1 MHKIHPANHAEAE
14 HSEEVKSMAAY
25 FFSDVH
31 LGLGSPETEKLK
43 ENRLLGFLRSILPS
57 SDHLFI
63 IGDLFDFWFEYE
75 TVIPKGFHRTLAALQ
90 EFSDRGVKVH
100 YLAGN
105 HDFWMGEFFHKELG
119 MELHF
124 DPFEITVAGKRI
136 FFHHG
141 DGLAKNDTG
150 YKLIKPVLRNKINI
164 KLYRWLHPDIGM
176 KLARGSSRSS
186 REYTSNKH
194 YGEEEGMMECARQ
207 HIQQGVD
214 IVMMGHRHK
223 PSILPIDHGTYVNLG
238 DWITY
243 NTYAE
248 LVDGILRFKIWD
260 GTTGH
265 IYADKS

>member
-1 MHKIHPANHAEAE
+1 
-14 HSEEVKSMAAY
+14 MAAY

-31 LGLGSPETEKLK
+31 LGLDSLEREKEK
-43 ENRLLGFLRSILPS
+43 ENRLLGFLRHILPT
-57 SDHLFI
+57 SDHLVI
-63 IGDLFDFWFEYE
+63 VGDLFDFWFEYA
-75 TVIPKGFHRTLAALQ
+75 TVIPKGFHRTLASLQ
-90 EFSDRGVKVH
+90 EFTDRGIPVH

-124 DPFEITVAGKRI
+124 EPFEITLAGKRI

-150 YKLIKPVLRNKINI
+150 YKLIKPVLRNRINI
-164 KLYRWLHPDIGM
+164 HLYRWLHPDIGV
-176 KLARGSSRSS
+176 KLARGSSRTS
-186 REYTSNKH
+186 RGYTAKKH
-194 YGEEEGMMECARQ
+194 YGEEEGMIELARER
-207 HIQQGVD
+207 IGQGVD

-223 PSILPIDHGTYVNLG
+223 PSFLSIDRGMYVNLG

-248 LVDGILRFKIWD
+248 LTTEGLHLNVWDGIR
-260 GTTGH
+260 GRA
-265 IYADKS
+265 YADGQ

>member
-1 MHKIHPANHAEAE
+1 
-14 HSEEVKSMAAY
+14 MAAY

-31 LGLGSPETEKLK
+31 LGLESPETEKQK
-43 ENRLLGFLRSILPS
+43 ENRLLGFLKSILPT

-63 IGDLFDFWFEYE
+63 VGDLFDFWFEYK

-90 EFSDRGVKVH
+90 EFTDRGVKVH

-105 HDFWMGEFFHKELG
+105 HDFWMGDFFRTELG

-150 YKLIKPVLRNKINI
+150 YKLIKPVLRNRFNI
-164 KLYRWLHPDIGM
+164 RLYRWLHPDIGVR
-176 KLARGSSRSS
+176 LARGSSRSS

-194 YGEEEGMMECARQ
+194 YGEEEGMIECARE
-207 HIQQGVD
+207 HIGRGID

-223 PSILPIDHGTYVNLG
+223 PRTVHIDHGIYLNLG

-243 NTYAE
+243 DTYAE
-248 LVDGILRFKIWD
+248 LSN
-260 GTTGH
+260 GTVELKVWNGTKGQ
-265 IYADKS
+265 IYGER

>member
-1 MHKIHPANHAEAE
+1 
-14 HSEEVKSMAAY
+14 MAAY

-31 LGLGSPETEKLK
+31 LGLESPETEKQK
-43 ENRLLGFLRSILPS
+43 ENRLLGFLKSILPT
-57 SDHLFI
+57 SDYLFI
-63 IGDLFDFWFEYE
+63 VGDLFDFWFEYK

-90 EFSDRGVKVH
+90 EFTDRGVKVH

-105 HDFWMGEFFHKELG
+105 HDFWMGDFFRTELG
-119 MELHF
+119 MQLHF

-150 YKLIKPVLRNKINI
+150 YKLIKPVLRNRFNI
-164 KLYRWLHPDIGM
+164 RLYRWLHPDIGVR
-176 KLARGSSRSS
+176 LARGSSRSS

-194 YGEEEGMMECARQ
+194 YGEEEGMIECARE
-207 HIQQGVD
+207 HIGRGID

-223 PSILPIDHGTYVNLG
+223 PRTVHIDHGIYLNLG

-243 NTYAE
+243 DTYAE
-248 LVDGILRFKIWD
+248 LSNGTVQLKVWN
-260 GTTGH
+260 GTTGQ
-265 IYADKS
+265 IYGER